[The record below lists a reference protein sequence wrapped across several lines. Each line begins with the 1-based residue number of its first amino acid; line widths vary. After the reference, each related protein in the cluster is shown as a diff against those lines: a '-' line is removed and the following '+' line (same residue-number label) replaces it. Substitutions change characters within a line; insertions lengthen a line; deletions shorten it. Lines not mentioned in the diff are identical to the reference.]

1 MLRLAA
7 QRIAA
12 NLALRETV
20 AVGVAKPA
28 AVVTSTTTT
37 TRRTFVDPVFQDAMQ
52 GPGAKK
58 TKKAAVLASAETN
71 APKTE
76 AEAMLCGDANAT
88 ADQPPKLQKKRKTGN
103 SFRDLG
109 CY

>member
-28 AVVTSTTTT
+28 AVVTSSTTL
-37 TRRTFVDPVFQDAMQ
+37 RTFVDPVFQDAMQ

-58 TKKAAVLASAETN
+58 TRKAAVLASAET

>member
-7 QRIAA
+7 QRIPALAA

-28 AVVTSTTTT
+28 AVTAST

-58 TKKAAVLASAETN
+58 TRKAAVLASAET